1 MKQAIKVEFN
11 DGGVVTY
18 VAAPPEW
25 AKWEEKTGKNIGS
38 IVESGLGISDLMFLA
53 YCAMKRES
61 AGKPVMAYEI
71 WRETISEILPE
82 TTDNPKATTQ
92 KVSADS

>member
-11 DGGVVTY
+11 DGVVATY

-38 IVESGLGISDLMFLA
+38 VAETGLGIADLMFLA

-61 AGKPVMAYEI
+61 AGKPVMSYEI
-71 WRETISEILPE
+71 WREGISEILPE
-82 TTDNPKATTQ
+82 NTPSPKATAP

>member
-38 IVESGLGISDLMFLA
+38 IAEAGLGISDLMFLA
-53 YCAMKRES
+53 YCAMKREA
-61 AGKPVMAYEI
+61 AGKPVMSYEI
-71 WRETISEILPE
+71 WREGISEILPE
-82 TTDNPKATTQ
+82 VTDSPKATAQ
-92 KVSADS
+92 KALAD

>member
-11 DGGVVTY
+11 DGEVATY

-25 AKWEEKTGKNIGS
+25 AKWEEKFKKNIGS
-38 IVESGLGISDLMFLA
+38 IAEDGLGISDLMFLA

-71 WRETISEILPE
+71 WREGISEILPE
-82 TTDNPKATTQ
+82 VTESPKVTAQ
-92 KVSADS
+92 KA